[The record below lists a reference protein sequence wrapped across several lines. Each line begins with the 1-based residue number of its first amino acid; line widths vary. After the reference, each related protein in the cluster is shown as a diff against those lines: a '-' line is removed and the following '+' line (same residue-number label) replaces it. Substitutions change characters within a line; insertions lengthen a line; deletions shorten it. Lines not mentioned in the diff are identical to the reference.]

1 VIPAAPAAA
10 RVALVVA
17 GGAAVAPR
25 GHAASLRLTAHL
37 VFNSVLALS
46 KRALAV
52 LLRAKD
58 IEALLRCA
66 WQAH

>member
-1 VIPAAPAAA
+1 MIPAAPAAA

-17 GGAAVAPR
+17 GAAAVAPR
-25 GHAASLRLTAHL
+25 GHAASLTAHL

-52 LLRAKD
+52 LLGAKD